1 MTLYQL
7 VKEESAGQ
15 RRDLFLVAAVSG
27 VANAALLAIITG
39 AARQSASD
47 LRSLR
52 QLLMFAVAFTL
63 YVVCFRR
70 TFNHVTTILEEILGR
85 MRVRIASKI
94 RQADLLGL
102 ERVDEAE
109 IFNLLT
115 SEARAVSES
124 ASVLAASLQSVIL
137 LFFASAYLAY
147 LSLPAFLFCLVLL
160 GAGIPTYLRQLD
172 EVQAQMVKS
181 VQQEIQCFTVIR
193 DLLDGFKEVK
203 LHEPRGRDLMADI
216 ERSVNRLKETRIAT
230 ADMFNVKYLVAYGAF
245 YVMIAAVIFLLPRF
259 VTLPEDDMVGV
270 MMTVLFI
277 VGPLGTVISGVQVLS
292 KVNVAVT
299 NMRQLEARLDRV
311 IHAPGPG
318 ARPGPA
324 VTPPLQEFGLT
335 GVTFQYENPDGA
347 EVFRVGPLDLT
358 IRRGEMVF
366 IMGGN
371 GSGKTTLLK
380 LLTALYPPDT
390 GHLAL
395 NGQPVGPSMLPAYRS
410 LFSAVFA
417 DFHLFRRL
425 YGLTDVPPEV
435 IERWLIRFHLE
446 RKTAVVDSQ
455 FTDLEL
461 STGQRKRLAMIVS
474 LLEERPIQIF
484 DEWAADQDPESR
496 RDFYQR
502 LLPELIAQG
511 KTVVAV
517 THDERYLDVADRVV
531 RMEFGRIASITTRG
545 EPGPPAGPGR
555 PGDPPAAPDPI

>member
-1 MTLYQL
+1 MTLYEL

-15 RRDLFLVAAVSG
+15 RRDLFLVAGLSG
-27 VANAALLAIITG
+27 VANAALLAIING
-39 AARQSASD
+39 AVRQLATD
-47 LRSLR
+47 LRSVR
-52 QLLMFAVAFTL
+52 QLLLFAVAFTL

-70 TFNHVTTILEEILGR
+70 TFNHVTSILEEILS
-85 MRVRIASKI
+85 RVRIRIASKI

-115 SEARAVSES
+115 SEARAISES
-124 ASVLAASLQSVIL
+124 SSVLAAALQSAIL
-137 LFFASAYLAY
+137 LAFASGYLAI
-147 LSLPAFLFCLVLL
+147 LSLPAFLFCLVLI
-160 GAGIPTYLRQLD
+160 GGGIPTYLRQLKD
-172 EVQAQMVKS
+172 VQVHMQRTA
-181 VQQEIQCFTVIR
+181 QQEIQCFTTIR

-203 LHEPRGRDLMADI
+203 LHEPRGRALMADI
-216 ERSVNRLKETRIAT
+216 EESAIRLKEMRIRT

-245 YVMIAAVIFLLPRF
+245 YVMIAAVIFLLPRM
-259 VTLPEDDMVGV
+259 VTLPADDMIGV

-292 KVNVAVT
+292 KCNLAVS
-299 NMRQLEARLDRV
+299 NMRQLEERLDRV
-311 IHAPGPG
+311 IHTPSTG
-318 ARPGPA
+318 ARPGPTVA
-324 VTPPLQEFGLT
+324 PDLRDLGLA
-335 GVTFQYENPDGA
+335 GVTFQYENPEGT

-358 IRRGEMVF
+358 IPRGEMVF

-390 GHLAL
+390 GHLL
-395 NGQPVGPSMLPAYRS
+395 LDGQPVGPSLLPGYRA

-435 IERWLIRFHLE
+435 VERWLIRFHLE
-446 RKTAVVDSQ
+446 RKTAVADGQ
-455 FTDLEL
+455 FTSLEL
-461 STGQRKRLAMIVS
+461 STGQRKRLAMIVA
-474 LLEERPIQIF
+474 LLEDRPIQVF

-496 RDFYQR
+496 RDFYER
-502 LLPELIAQG
+502 LLPELIARG

-517 THDERYLDVADRVV
+517 THDERYLGVADRVV
-531 RMEFGRIASITTRG
+531 RMEFGRIASITGRG
-545 EPGPPAGPGR
+545 GQALGPAE
-555 PGDPPAAPDPI
+555 A